1 MREFNRE
8 RFMQLLHEVPESKPF
23 FHEPRHNPYIQSL
36 MDKLKEEGSLDLAAI
51 DWNSFEIA
59 DVTIRQR
66 RKRLDQRG
74 HLSNEKSTVLSVTPP
89 CLLLRWQYVRLR
101 I

>member
-59 DVTIRQR
+59 DVTIPYFRNVPAATQTAGS
-66 RKRLDQRG
+66 KG
-74 HLSNEKSTVLSVTPP
+74 SFIE
-89 CLLLRWQYVRLR
+89 
-101 I
+101 